1 MATDLAATLVDGWN
15 PPTQGRRGR
24 PHALHGAF
32 RCADDRWVLLFM
44 PEPRWWP
51 AFCEAVGRP
60 AWISDG
66 RFADFAGRKAHM
78 AELTDEMDALFAE
91 RTLAGWGRLFDAN
104 DFIWGPASTVAEFAS
119 DPQAEA
125 LGLFPTIDHPAGPF
139 RTIGSPVSVAG
150 ADADVRPRGPAPAIG
165 EHTAQV
171 LAELGVSTQQ
181 LRTLTNEGIVGT
193 G

>member
-1 MATDLAATLVDGWN
+1 MEPMEGVRVLELAGWMAGPGATAMMADLGAEVIKVE
-15 PPTQGRRGR
+15 P
-24 PHALHGAF
+24 LHGDAM
-32 RCADDRWVLLFM
+32 RGATRQ
-44 PEPRWWP
+44 PEVAAGAP
-51 AFCEAVGRP
+51 A
-60 AWISDG
+60 I
-66 RFADFAGRKAHM
+66 ADFAGRKAHM
-78 AELTDEMDALFAE
+78 SELTDEMDALFAE

-125 LGLFPTIDHPAGPF
+125 LGLFPTIDHPAGRL

-150 ADADVRPRGPAPAIG
+150 ADVRPRGPAPAIG

-171 LAELGVSTQQ
+171 LAELGVSTEQ
-181 LRTLTNEGIVGT
+181 LRTLTDEGIVST